1 VIEAGEKAPNPT
13 LLAAPGETVRLHD
26 LTPPGEGILLLFY
39 LFDWSATCTDELLSL
54 RERRDDLEAAGF
66 TPFGV
71 SRDSPWSHVAW
82 REALDLDIALLSDWE
97 AEAIR
102 AFGIAHDFR
111 GLTDIARRS
120 CFLVD
125 GDRTVRWTR
134 LYAPGEVPD
143 VDEMVAA
150 ARDQGT

>member
-1 VIEAGEKAPNPT
+1 VIAAGEPAPNPT
-13 LLAAPGETVRLHD
+13 LLAAPGETVRLHE

-39 LFDWSATCTDELLSL
+39 LFDWSATCTDELLML
-54 RERRDDLEAAGF
+54 RERREDLEAAGYS
-66 TPFGV
+66 PFGV

-82 REALDLDIALLSDWE
+82 REALDLEIPLLCDWE

-102 AFGIAHDFR
+102 AFDIAHEFR
-111 GLTDIARRS
+111 GLSDVAQRS

-143 VDEMVAA
+143 MDEMVAA
-150 ARDQGT
+150 ARVHGS

>member
-1 VIEAGEKAPNPT
+1 MIAVGEPAPNPT
-13 LLAAPGETVRLHD
+13 LLTTPGESVRLHD

-39 LFDWSATCTDELLSL
+39 LFDWSATCTDELLLL
-54 RERRDDLEAAGF
+54 RERRQDLEAAGF
-66 TPFGV
+66 SPFGV

-82 REALDLDIALLSDWE
+82 REALDLDVPLLSDWD

-102 AFGIAHDFR
+102 AFGIAHEFR
-111 GLTDIARRS
+111 GLSDVAERS

-125 GDRTVRWTR
+125 GDRIVRWTR
-134 LYAPGEVPD
+134 LYASGEVPD

-150 ARDQGT
+150 ARELGP